1 MKSYVLILFVSQQQ
15 GLIGSL
21 VRLQSSQA
29 ETLVQKHK
37 LKFLNFNKTVV
48 RVRTL
53 YLDNR
58 LFNILFSINEK
69 PYLSFFRA

>member
-1 MKSYVLILFVSQQQ
+1 MKSNVLILFASQQQ

-37 LKFLNFNKTVV
+37 L
-48 RVRTL
+48 
-53 YLDNR
+53 
-58 LFNILFSINEK
+58 
-69 PYLSFFRA
+69 